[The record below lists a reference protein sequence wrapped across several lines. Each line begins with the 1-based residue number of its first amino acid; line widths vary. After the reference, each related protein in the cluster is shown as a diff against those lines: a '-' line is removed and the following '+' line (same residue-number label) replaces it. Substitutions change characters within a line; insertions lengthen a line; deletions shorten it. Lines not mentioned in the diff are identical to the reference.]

1 MIDLDFVCI
10 FLRRA
15 TTLNGFVEL
24 NAGPF
29 RSRQRVLTFFE
40 GISWLELT
48 ERLSKIWH
56 CKLWRHERFVSSAQ
70 VKSSLLILCTVV
82 LQADFL
88 PTLSILFPLIYDPS
102 FSVIH
107 EITSIFRLVKYKL
120 LIGIHCSWI
129 SYITPESDVL
139 FSPEVRKCN
148 YSHKSLPLT
157 SE

>member
-1 MIDLDFVCI
+1 MIDLDSMCI

-40 GISWLELT
+40 GISWLKLT

-102 FSVIH
+102 FSAIH
-107 EITSIFRLVKYKL
+107 EITSIFRLAKYKL
-120 LIGIHCSWI
+120 LIGKHCSWI

-139 FSPEVRKCN
+139 FSPEVRKFN
-148 YSHKSLPLT
+148 YSQKSLPLT